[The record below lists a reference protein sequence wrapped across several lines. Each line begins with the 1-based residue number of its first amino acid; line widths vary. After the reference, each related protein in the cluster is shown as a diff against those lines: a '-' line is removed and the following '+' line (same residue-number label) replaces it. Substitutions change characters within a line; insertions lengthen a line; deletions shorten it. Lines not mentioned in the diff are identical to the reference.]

1 LLLFHFY
8 QRPCFTQPVLPT
20 HWTPSFGHL
29 VLHCRNLQEFASS
42 PNRAAIPDYSCYG
55 STRIDAIGLWVIDYG
70 CGSAVKIDEIS
81 GEDGG
86 FKIYG
91 YWAVNCCQQLTFS
104 I

>member
-1 LLLFHFY
+1 LLANTSLLLAQTAPPFL
-8 QRPCFTQPVLPT
+8 T
-20 HWTPSFGHL
+20 
-29 VLHCRNLQEFASS
+29 N
-42 PNRAAIPDYSCYG
+42 SCYG

-91 YWAVNCCQQLTFS
+91 EGLGIGECGGKEQDG
-104 I
+104 